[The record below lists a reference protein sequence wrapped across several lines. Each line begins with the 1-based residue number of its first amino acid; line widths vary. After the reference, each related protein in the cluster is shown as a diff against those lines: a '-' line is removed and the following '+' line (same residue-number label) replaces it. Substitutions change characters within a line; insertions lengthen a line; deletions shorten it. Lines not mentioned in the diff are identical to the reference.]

1 VGVRVRMRVMVSVV
15 VRVRAKMIVSV
26 WGEGE
31 DGLSLK
37 WVDENENWRK
47 LDYYIYNTGR
57 KSCSSLYNIT
67 FFFLILIDDLSTFLF
82 STFFFRPFSFDLF
95 TFGLF
100 TFGLIPVNPM
110 NDFKILL
117 PPDSKRTT
125 NVVFSEMLLF
135 V

>member
-1 VGVRVRMRVMVSVV
+1 MCEDEGDGERGSEGEGENDSEGVRMRVIVSVV

-57 KSCSSLYNIT
+57 
-67 FFFLILIDDLSTFLF
+67 
-82 STFFFRPFSFDLF
+82 
-95 TFGLF
+95 
-100 TFGLIPVNPM
+100 
-110 NDFKILL
+110 
-117 PPDSKRTT
+117 
-125 NVVFSEMLLF
+125 
-135 V
+135 

>member
-1 VGVRVRMRVMVSVV
+1 MCEDEGDGERGSECEGENDSEGVRMRVIVSVV

-82 STFFFRPFSFDLF
+82 STFFFRPFYLRPYS
-95 TFGLF
+95 
-100 TFGLIPVNPM
+100 
-110 NDFKILL
+110 
-117 PPDSKRTT
+117 SKP
-125 NVVFSEMLLF
+125 NE
-135 V
+135 